1 MAIGAMLQSLV
12 CLLREWSRR
21 FRSRREIGRLDE
33 HDLRDLCQSRGQ
45 MSFEAN
51 KPFWRA

>member
-1 MAIGAMLQSLV
+1 MAIGAMFRCLIN
-12 CLLREWSRR
+12 LLREWSQR

-33 HDLRDLCQSRGQ
+33 RDLHDLGQSCGQ
-45 MSFEAN
+45 MSFEAD

>member
-1 MAIGAMLQSLV
+1 MLQSLV